1 MKKNKLVIAPFDDI
15 HLIGINTTLVDYKLA
30 YYFNELLHFNFV
42 RLKEVKLDD
51 VLPYTFFYYNA
62 GENRNAYNLVSL
74 KSKDHLCI
82 KLNPHID
89 YLLIIR
95 NHITDERLNQIVKL
109 IREIKEVTYAYTL
122 DLSKIPTIEVLLEK
136 IEMHE
141 RECIEPTTTI
151 S

>member
-42 RLKEVKLDD
+42 RLKEILLDD
-51 VLPYTFFYYNA
+51 ALPYAFFYYNA
-62 GENRNAYNLVSL
+62 GENRNAYNLVAL
-74 KSKDHLCI
+74 KSGNHLCL

-89 YLLIIR
+89 FLLIIR
-95 NHITDERLNQIVKL
+95 NHLTDERLAQLVKL
-109 IREIKEVTYAYTL
+109 VRGIKDVTYAYSL
-122 DLSKIPTIEVLLEK
+122 DLSKTPAIDVILEK

-141 RECIEPTTTI
+141 RQCLEDLNP
-151 S
+151 